1 MIIKPEWSGSRMK
14 GKGGARPPPPP
25 PQPFFPEI
33 VTCQGYFPGNLFL
46 FHSPRYPEHF
56 WPPTLQ

>member
-14 GKGGARPPPPP
+14 GKGGASPPL
-25 PQPFFPEI
+25 FPEI
-33 VTCQGYFPGNLFL
+33 ATFQGYFPGNLFL
-46 FHSPRYPEHF
+46 FPSPRHPEHV